1 MKHKTRVFLADLATR
16 MKTDTTD
23 IKEFRQTTVKTNQNE
38 WEKTRFTASG
48 RIKSALLQTFTFKN
62 GGKPVNNY
70 RRLKKAWAAGG
81 SDPKAKIESVVKVMR
96 HHGAQ
101 V

>member
-16 MKTDTTD
+16 MNTDTTA
-23 IKEFRQTTVKTNQNE
+23 IKEFKQTTVKEDGDKEN
-38 WEKTRFTASG
+38 KYSAAG
-48 RIKSALLQTFTFKN
+48 RLKSALLQTFTFKN